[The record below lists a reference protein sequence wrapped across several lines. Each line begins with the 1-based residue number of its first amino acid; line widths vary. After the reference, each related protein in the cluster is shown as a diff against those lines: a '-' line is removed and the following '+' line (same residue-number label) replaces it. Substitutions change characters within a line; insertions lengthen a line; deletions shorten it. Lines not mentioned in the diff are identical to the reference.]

1 MRNATLTKSHGL
13 FFEGGGKRG
22 WGRGFNFMMCV
33 CLSHSHD
40 SFSPQIFFWGKGE
53 GGRWGPFF
61 QIPSLIFYLLRS
73 RLIYF
78 KKRPPQAE
86 LYLL

>member
-13 FFEGGGKRG
+13 FFGGGGEEGVRKG
-22 WGRGFNFMMCV
+22 IQIYDVCV
-33 CLSHSHD
+33 FVTQP
-40 SFSPQIFFWGKGE
+40 SFVFSSNLFLGEGE
-53 GGRWGPFF
+53 GGDGAPFF
-61 QIPSLIFYLLRS
+61 QIPSLILYLLRS